1 MEEEV
6 PRLMVVP
13 YSAQGH
19 MIPALVL
26 ASRLAGLGFEV
37 SYVCHDFRL
46 EQVKRE
52 AKARACN
59 PHIKFQ
65 TLKKN
70 FPSKEQQESSSGHDS
85 MELMGWAFGFHPED
99 GVELKELISAANPPI
114 SCIIT
119 DNLLASWAQDVADE
133 LNIPR
138 IIFYPS
144 PGMALAFHFYVKNML
159 HQNKLPVRV
168 QELVRIPGIDSAGL
182 SPLSS
187 DQVIDLILET
197 VPKVMRDFYVTNA
210 VRAHE
215 AAGVMCNTFA
225 AIEEEACIAVSENPQ
240 INPNKVP
247 FVDIGPLLPDSY
259 FAEDN
264 ACEDYD
270 KVECLA
276 WLDEQPTASVVYI
289 SFGSFARANRKQI
302 EELALGL
309 EASEKRFLW
318 VLNNGAEELLP
329 EGFLERA
336 TTNKTGMAVRKWAP
350 QLLVLSHRAVGGF
363 MTHCGWNSTMESLSR
378 GVPMITMPFYG
389 EQRGN
394 ARIIVEHLGIGV
406 GLAKDGKDGLITRIA
421 FEQAFRAVI
430 DESECL
436 RRKGA
441 QVKEAARAAF
451 NVSPRKIK
459 DLINKVLESNR
470 SRQTKFF

>member
-1 MEEEV
+1 MGEEV
-6 PRLMVVP
+6 PHLMVVP

-26 ASRLAGLGFEV
+26 ASRLAGLDFEV
-37 SYVCHDFRL
+37 SYVCHEFRL

-70 FPSKEQQESSSGHDS
+70 FPPKEQQESSSGHDS
-85 MELMGWAFGFHPED
+85 MQVILWSFRFHPED

-144 PGMALAFHFYVKNML
+144 PGMALAFHFYLKSML
-159 HQNKLPVRV
+159 HENKLPVRA

-187 DQVIDLILET
+187 DQVSSPVIET
-197 VPKVMRDFYVTNA
+197 IPDVMRYFYVTNA
-210 VRAHE
+210 LRAHE

-225 AIEEEACIAVSENPQ
+225 AIEEEACIALSENAM

-247 FVDIGPLLPDSY
+247 FVDIGPLLPDPY
-259 FAEDN
+259 FADDD
-264 ACEDYD
+264 ACEHCD

-289 SFGSFARANRKQI
+289 SFGSFARANREQI
-302 EELALGL
+302 EELAFGL

-318 VLNNGAEELLP
+318 VLHNGAEEFLP

-336 TTNKTGMAVRKWAP
+336 TTNKTGMVVKKWAP

-378 GVPMITMPFYG
+378 GVPIITMPFYG

-406 GLAKDGKDGLITRIA
+406 GLAKDGEDGLIPRIA
-421 FEQAFRAVI
+421 FERAFRAVI
-430 DESECL
+430 DEGELVRS
-436 RRKGA
+436 KAA
-441 QVKEAARAAF
+441 QVKETARAAF
-451 NVSPRKIK
+451 KESPRKIK
-459 DLINKVLESNR
+459 GFVHKVLH
-470 SRQTKFF
+470 SRHPS